1 MLLTI
6 ERVALLKSIDIFTET
21 PDHILA
27 AVAWIVEEVELL
39 PGECLIQEGEPGDC
53 LFIVIDGELRV
64 HSNESTLTILG
75 PGKTVG
81 ELALLDPE
89 PRSASVTAVTDS
101 FLFRIA
107 REPFDE
113 VMADRPEIALG
124 VIRTL
129 TRRIRQQGRVIS
141 GESYLEDN

>member
-6 ERVALLKSIDIFTET
+6 ERVALLKSIDIFAET

-27 AVAWIVEEVELL
+27 SVARIIEEVELVR
-39 PGECLIQEGEPGDC
+39 GENFIKEGESGDC
-53 LFIVIDGELRV
+53 LYLVIEGEVRV
-64 HSNESTLTILG
+64 HSNERTILTLG

-89 PRSASVTAVTDS
+89 PRSASVTAVNDA
-101 FLFRIA
+101 FLFRID

-113 VMADRPEIALG
+113 VLADRPEIALG
-124 VIRTL
+124 IIRTL
-129 TRRIRQQGRVIS
+129 TRRLRRQGRIIS
-141 GESYLEDN
+141 GESDSGSA

>member
-6 ERVALLKSIDIFTET
+6 ERVALLKSIDIFAET

-27 AVAWIVEEVELL
+27 AVAWIIEEVDVA
-39 PGECLIQEGEPGDC
+39 PGECLIREGEPGEC
-53 LFIVIDGELRV
+53 LYIVIDGELRV
-64 HSNESTLTILG
+64 HSNERTLTILG

-89 PRSASVTAVTDS
+89 PRSASVTAVKDS
-101 FLFRIA
+101 FLFRLD

-113 VMADRPEIALG
+113 VMADRPEIAQG

-129 TRRIRQQGRVIS
+129 TRRIRQQGRIIS
-141 GESYLEDN
+141 GETNSGTK